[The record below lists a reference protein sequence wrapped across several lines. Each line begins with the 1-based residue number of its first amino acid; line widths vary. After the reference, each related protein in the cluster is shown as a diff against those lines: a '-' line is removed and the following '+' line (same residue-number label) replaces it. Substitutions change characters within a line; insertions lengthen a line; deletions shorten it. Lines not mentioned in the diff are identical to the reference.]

1 MHSVVYGQTEP
12 PAVNV
17 KNAGAIGGAFVS
29 LLATIGMVLI
39 YVLVCFMLYKKRQ
52 LDTGRSQASST
63 PVGRFMHHCTFVFPI
78 HTKHNGLMAFPHKRC
93 LCSRCVDIPSLYRQP
108 PSVYIQA
115 VGLAWIHLLFLLLH

>member
-63 PVGRFMHHCTFVFPI
+63 PVGRFMHHCTPLYSYT
-78 HTKHNGLMAFPHKRC
+78 HKAQWPNGL
-93 LCSRCVDIPSLYRQP
+93 SSQT
-108 PSVYIQA
+108 
-115 VGLAWIHLLFLLLH
+115 LLV